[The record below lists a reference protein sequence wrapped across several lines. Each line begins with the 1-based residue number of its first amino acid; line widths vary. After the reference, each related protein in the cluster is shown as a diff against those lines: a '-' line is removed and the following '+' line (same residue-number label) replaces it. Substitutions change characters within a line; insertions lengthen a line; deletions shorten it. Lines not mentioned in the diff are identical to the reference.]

1 MTNLGRIFGTKVM
14 KTQRKTFLL
23 LALLLTGGM
32 ASAQVQINGNVY
44 GGGNLGIVTENTTVI
59 VNGGTIGRKLTF
71 DERSNDENGQVI
83 RVDIGNVYGGG
94 NGFKIDSYRTIQKDD
109 GYGIWEILVPN
120 INKDYGLVR
129 GNTNVTVGRQSE

>member
-59 VNGGTIGRKLTF
+59 VNGLSLIH
-71 DERSNDENGQVI
+71 I
-83 RVDIGNVYGGG
+83 
-94 NGFKIDSYRTIQKDD
+94 
-109 GYGIWEILVPN
+109 
-120 INKDYGLVR
+120 
-129 GNTNVTVGRQSE
+129 